1 MYSRIISD
9 KILNSLS
16 SHEIIFLLG
25 TRQVGKTTLTKM
37 TMDAYKIEPKQKIYY
52 DLEDGSKRQ
61 LFENASVAQIK
72 RALKLDG
79 VDADKDALVCFDE
92 VQKLKDPSNL
102 LKLIHDHLPSVRV
115 VATGN
120 SSLEIKRKFSDS
132 LAGRKRVFGVEPLSF
147 DEFLIFQEHKRLIN
161 FKQMFAEVD
170 DKLSL
175 KPMVDAL
182 SKEFLSAFHEYL
194 LFGGYPEVVLL
205 SSKEEKITKLKS
217 IIGSYVNKDIRD
229 VANIENVE
237 AYNNLLKYISINT
250 CGTFNS
256 ASVSKDIK
264 VALNTLSRYVQIL
277 KDTFIIGELSPF
289 FTNKNNEISKNKK
302 LFFKDLGSRNLQIS
316 SFTALGDRVDSGAL
330 YENYVYN
337 RLAGKLWAA
346 ESLHFYRTQS
356 KTEIDFV
363 KVSEDGLSIFDVK
376 AGSHTQTPKAF
387 GEFATKYA
395 DKNIKNMTVI
405 NRDIFD
411 YRNGVWF
418 MPAYLY

>member
-1 MYSRIISD
+1 VYSRIIGD
-9 KILNSLS
+9 KILSSLS

-37 TMDAYKIEPKQKIYY
+37 TMDAYKIEQKQKIYY
-52 DLEDGSKRQ
+52 DLEDGSKRR
-61 LFENASVAQIK
+61 LFENASVEQIK
-72 RALKLDG
+72 MALKLDG
-79 VDADKDALVCFDE
+79 VDANKDALVCFDE
-92 VQKLKDPSNL
+92 IQKLKDPSNL
-102 LKLIHDHLPSVRV
+102 LKLMHDHLPSVRV
-115 VATGN
+115 IATGS
-120 SSLEIKRKFSDS
+120 SSLEIKHKFTDS

-147 DEFLIFQEHKRLIN
+147 DEFLMFHGHERLLN
-161 FKQMFAEVD
+161 FKRMFAEAI

-182 SKEFLSAFHEYL
+182 SQEFLSAFHEYL

-205 SSKEEKITKLKS
+205 PSKEEKITKLKS
-217 IIGSYVNKDIRD
+217 IIDSYINKDIRD
-229 VANIENVE
+229 IANIENVE

-256 ASVSKDIK
+256 AGVSKDIK

-316 SFTALGDRVDSGAL
+316 SFVALGDRVDSGAL
-330 YENYVYN
+330 YENYAYN
-337 RLAGKLWAA
+337 RLAGELLAT

-363 KVSEDGLSIFDVK
+363 KVSEDGLSIFEVK
-376 AGSHTQTPKAF
+376 AGTHTQIPKAF
-387 GEFATKYA
+387 GEFASKYA

-418 MPAYLY
+418 VPAYLY